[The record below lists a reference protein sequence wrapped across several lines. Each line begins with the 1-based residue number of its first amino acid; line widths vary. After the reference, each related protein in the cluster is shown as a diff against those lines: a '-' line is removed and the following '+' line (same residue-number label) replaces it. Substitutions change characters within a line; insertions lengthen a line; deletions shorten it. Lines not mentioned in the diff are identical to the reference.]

1 MLEIHVPSSELYD
14 PTTNRFIEVDAVVLR
29 LEHSLVSLSK
39 WESVF
44 KKPFLSKEDKTR
56 EEIFGYVRMMNSTP
70 EVPSEVFDRLTQAN
84 MDAIS
89 EYMNDRFSATW
100 FSEMPGQQPQRRDV
114 ITSEII
120 YYWMNSLNVPM
131 ECEHW
136 HLNRLITLIKVHNA
150 KNQPKKKGQRPTGS
164 AMQARRELAAA
175 RREQYGT
182 RG

>member
-1 MLEIHVPSSELYD
+1 MLEIIVPSAELFD
-14 PTTNRFIEVDAVVLR
+14 PVTNKFIDVDAVTLR

-39 WESVF
+39 WESAF
-44 KKPFLSKEDKTR
+44 EKPFLSKENKTP
-56 EEIFGYVRMMNSTP
+56 EEVFGYVKHMNSTP
-70 EVPSEVFDRLTQAN
+70 DVPSDVYDRLTQAN
-84 MDAIS
+84 MDEIS
-89 EYMNDRFSATW
+89 KYMNAKFSATW
-100 FSEMPGQQPQRRDV
+100 FSELPGQNKTSRDV
-114 ITSEII
+114 ITAEVI

-150 KNQPKKKGQRPTGS
+150 KNQPQKKGQRPTGS

-182 RG
+182 KG